1 MFGNNGSVV
10 VGYDL
15 SNEYAQIS
23 YTENGAEPGKTI
35 SLTPGTEQYNIPVC
49 LFKRSEV
56 NQWFVGQEAVN
67 YSEVEEGEMVG
78 ELWERALVGDN
89 VSVVGE
95 EFDPLALLALY
106 IRRSLV
112 LLTSEVKKE
121 RIKGIMF
128 TVPNLTKR
136 ALEVLEIVTDTLEI
150 GDAQICFQGREE
162 SIYYYIAHQPADLW
176 QHDVEVYDYNEN
188 GITAFRFHRNKMTK
202 PLVAF
207 VDRKEYE
214 AVGGYNGSEAEAE
227 VMDNRFS
234 DVVKDSLAGH
244 IVSCAYLLGTGFE
257 GDWCKDS
264 LRELCRNRR
273 AFRGNNLYSRGA
285 CYAMQDNLTTKLD
298 KRNMIFLG
306 KGKLRANVGMN
317 VMRGREESYL
327 ALLDGGE
334 NWFDSKKTVDFLLG
348 EGNSFVITITPLD
361 GKNVRNVE
369 VVLDGLGDHEPGT
382 VRIQL
387 EVLMESEDTIRIN
400 ATDMGFGAF
409 RMATHQLF
417 TQKIQIKTDMEQVKE

>member
-56 NQWFVGQEAVN
+56 NQWFVGQEAIN
-67 YSEVEEGEMVG
+67 YSEVEEGEMVTQ
-78 ELWERALVGDN
+78 LWERALIGEN
-89 VSVVGE
+89 VTVVGE

-112 LLTSEVKKE
+112 LLTSEVKKD

-128 TVPNLTKR
+128 TVPQLTRR
-136 ALEVLEIVTDTLEI
+136 ALEVLEIVTETIELGNAKI
-150 GDAQICFQGREE
+150 SFQGREE
-162 SIYYYIAHQPADLW
+162 SIYYYIAHQPAELW
-176 QHDVEVYDYNEN
+176 QHDVAVYDFNEN
-188 GITAFRFHRNKMTK
+188 GIAAFRFHRNKMTK

-207 VDRKEYE
+207 VDKKDYE
-214 AVGGYNGSEAEAE
+214 TGGLEGEDLDACFAGIVN
-227 VMDNRFS
+227 
-234 DVVKDSLAGH
+234 DSLAGH
-244 IVSCAYLLGTGFE
+244 IVSCAYLLGKGFE
-257 GDWCKDS
+257 GEWCNNS

-273 AFRGNNLYSRGA
+273 AFKGNNLYSRGA
-285 CYAMQDNLTTKLD
+285 CYAMQDSLTSKLD
-298 KRNMIFLG
+298 NRSMIFLG

-334 NWFDSKKTVDFLLG
+334 NWFDSKKTVDFIID

-369 VVLDGLGDHEPGT
+369 VVLDGLGEHDPGT

-417 TQKIQIKTDMEQVKE
+417 TQKIQIKTDMEQA

>member
-1 MFGNNGSVV
+1 
-10 VGYDL
+10 
-15 SNEYAQIS
+15 
-23 YTENGAEPGKTI
+23 
-35 SLTPGTEQYNIPVC
+35 
-49 LFKRSEV
+49 
-56 NQWFVGQEAVN
+56 
-67 YSEVEEGEMVG
+67 
-78 ELWERALVGDN
+78 
-89 VSVVGE
+89 
-95 EFDPLALLALY
+95 
-106 IRRSLV
+106 
-112 LLTSEVKKE
+112 
-121 RIKGIMF
+121 
-128 TVPNLTKR
+128 
-136 ALEVLEIVTDTLEI
+136 
-150 GDAQICFQGREE
+150 
-162 SIYYYIAHQPADLW
+162 
-176 QHDVEVYDYNEN
+176 
-188 GITAFRFHRNKMTK
+188 MTM